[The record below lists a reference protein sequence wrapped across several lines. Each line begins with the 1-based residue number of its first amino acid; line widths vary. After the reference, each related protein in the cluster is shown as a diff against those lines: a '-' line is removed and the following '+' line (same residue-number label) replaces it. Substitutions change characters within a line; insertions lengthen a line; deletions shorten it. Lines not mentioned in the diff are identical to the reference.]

1 MPERCGETTPEASPA
16 ARPGAGRLA
25 HIDTLRGVA
34 CLLVVYVHAAQWLE
48 RNAFPMSWLEATLLH
63 DSITWLDPGKVGVL
77 VFFAISGYVVPF
89 SLRRPLAHPLRE
101 FVVNRFFRLMPAYWL
116 SLVAGVL
123 VLAAFEGRSTDL
135 AGWLGNLVLAP
146 QLLGRD
152 LLLDV
157 YWTLQVEL
165 VFYVACAGLAVLGLI
180 NVRRLAGWLSLLA
193 LAGAFAA
200 AALKHFLSIDLP
212 VGLALW
218 LGLMFWGFAAR
229 EADVSGDPFVRR
241 QVRLLLVAFLLAL
254 GPICF
259 LGYHRLPSV
268 YGTWQS
274 YFWSYVLAVL
284 IFWAFAIRW
293 PWSAPWLSWVG
304 RISYSVYL
312 LHVLCII
319 VLGAWVAPWLAGL
332 VPGLVFIGL
341 VGLASIAVSAL
352 AFGWLEEPAIGIGR
366 ALNRR
371 WRTVRL
377 GRARLRPLL

>member
-1 MPERCGETTPEASPA
+1 MPEQSGQAPPA
-16 ARPGAGRLA
+16 GKPGARPERLA

-34 CLLVVYVHAAQWLE
+34 CLLVVYIHGVQWLE
-48 RNAFPMSWLEATLLH
+48 HNAFPMSGLEAMLLH
-63 DSITWLDPGKVGVL
+63 ESITWLDPGKVGVL

-101 FVVNRFFRLMPAYWL
+101 FVVNRFFRLMPAYWF

-123 VLAAFEGRSTDL
+123 IILWFEQRPTDI

-146 QLLGRD
+146 QLLGREP
-152 LLLDV
+152 LLDV

-180 NVRRLAGWLSLLA
+180 HVQRLAGWLAMLG

-200 AALKHFLSIDLP
+200 AAAKHFLLIDLP

-218 LGLMFWGFAAR
+218 LSLMFWGFAAR
-229 EADVSGDPFVRR
+229 EADISGDRLVVR
-241 QVRLLLVAFLLAL
+241 QVQILFAAFLLAL
-254 GPICF
+254 GPICY
-259 LGYHRLPSV
+259 LGYHRLPSI

-284 IFWAFAIRW
+284 IFWAFGIRW
-293 PWSAPWLSWVG
+293 PWSTRWLTWVG

-319 VLGAWVAPWLAGL
+319 VVGAWLGPWLAGH

-341 VGLASIAVSAL
+341 VALASVAVSAL
-352 AFGWLEEPAIGIGR
+352 TFAWLEQPAITLGR
-366 ALNRR
+366 ELNRR
-371 WRTVRL
+371 WRSAPAGRL
-377 GRARLRPLL
+377 RQRPLL